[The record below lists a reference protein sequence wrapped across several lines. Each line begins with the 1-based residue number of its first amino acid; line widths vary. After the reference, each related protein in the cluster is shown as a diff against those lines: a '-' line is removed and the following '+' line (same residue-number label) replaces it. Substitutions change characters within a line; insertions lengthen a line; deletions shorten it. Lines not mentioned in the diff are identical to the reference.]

1 MAGVFILN
9 TEYAGPKRRALAGI
23 IVWNFWTIGLCFVA
37 LSAYLIKDWR
47 YLNVAT
53 SAPGFAVFLFCW
65 YLVELVC

>member
-37 LSAYLIKDWR
+37 LLAYLFKDWR
-47 YLNVAT
+47 YLNLAT
-53 SAPGFAVFLFCW
+53 SAPGFAVVLFSW
-65 YLVELVC
+65 YLVGLVH